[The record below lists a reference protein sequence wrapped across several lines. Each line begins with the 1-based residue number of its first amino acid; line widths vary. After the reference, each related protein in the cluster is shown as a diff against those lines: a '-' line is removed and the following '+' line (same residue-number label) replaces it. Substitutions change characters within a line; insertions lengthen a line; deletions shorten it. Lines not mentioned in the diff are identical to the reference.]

1 MRLLSL
7 SVATV
12 VLVLLACGVG
22 VANIVASREQ
32 IHAESARELTMVS
45 RVVASHLGQVL
56 DNARLALLSVRDDP
70 GLQSDQPLHPSA
82 ELDRLLQ
89 TVQGRQPSRPSY
101 FPTRTATSLPPHPA
115 TRHSGVSGRR
125 PGLLPLPPATA

>member
-7 SVATV
+7 SVAIA

-45 RVVASHLGQVL
+45 RVVASHL
-56 DNARLALLSVRDDP
+56 
-70 GLQSDQPLHPSA
+70 
-82 ELDRLLQ
+82 EI
-89 TVQGRQPSRPSY
+89 GRASCRE
-101 FPTRTATSLPPHPA
+101 R
-115 TRHSGVSGRR
+115 VSS
-125 PGLLPLPPATA
+125 PV